1 MAAPATTPT
10 RLPTPAWLAAGT
22 AIATPVPSPDV
33 SVHEAGD
40 ELVVMH
46 RRSGESFRL
55 NPTAAFVWASL
66 PEVADTAELVD
77 RLTEAYDV
85 DAERASDDVL
95 TLLSFWSAHRLLVD
109 KSADGDDGPT
119 LQLA

>member
-1 MAAPATTPT
+1 MAAPPPAQSAFA
-10 RLPTPAWLAAGT
+10 TPAWLAPDA
-22 AIATPVPSPDV
+22 AIATPVPAPDV
-33 SVHEAGD
+33 AVHEAGD

-55 NPTAAFVWASL
+55 NPTAGFVWASL
-66 PEVADTAELVD
+66 PEVAHTAELVD
-77 RLTEAYDV
+77 RLTAAYDV

-109 KSADGDDGPT
+109 KSADADDGPA